1 MVGLSAREQQII
13 DMLQNGGE
21 SSVTTLSD
29 QLGVSSVTIRS
40 DLRALESKG
49 IILRTRGAAMPAY
62 HPLLLEK
69 QASCREEKEAIAKAA
84 ASLVSDGEHIMITN
98 GTTSALIG
106 RYLLGKRDLHVVTN
120 SSLLIP
126 YARVNSNI
134 TLTMVGGEFR
144 ASAEATVGPAALSQL
159 DAYHV
164 AYTITGTDGFT
175 KEHGLT
181 THLTENAE
189 IVRKMCNQATKR
201 VLVADSSKYGKQGFV
216 KIIPLQEID
225 VLITDSGL
233 PQSAVEEI
241 RAMDIEVVVVQ

>member
-13 DMLQNGGE
+13 AMLQSGGE
-21 SSVTTLSD
+21 ISVATLSD

-49 IILRTRGAAMPAY
+49 IILRTRGAAIPAY

-69 QASCREEKEAIAKAA
+69 QSSCREEKEAIAKAA

-126 YARVNSNI
+126 
-134 TLTMVGGEFR
+134 
-144 ASAEATVGPAALSQL
+144 
-159 DAYHV
+159 
-164 AYTITGTDGFT
+164 
-175 KEHGLT
+175 
-181 THLTENAE
+181 
-189 IVRKMCNQATKR
+189 
-201 VLVADSSKYGKQGFV
+201 
-216 KIIPLQEID
+216 
-225 VLITDSGL
+225 
-233 PQSAVEEI
+233 
-241 RAMDIEVVVVQ
+241 